1 MRLAT
6 IRVGD
11 TTRAVRLDDDAA
23 IELGAADLVEVLRRP
38 DWRASAREAD
48 GPSHPLDTLDY
59 APLVLAPEKI
69 FCVGL
74 NYRGHIL
81 EMGRTLPE
89 HPTLFAKFSRALIGA
104 YDDIVLPAAS
114 QEMDWEAEL
123 AVVIGAPI
131 RNASPDEA
139 RAAIGGYTVL
149 NDVTARDWQYRTLQW
164 LQGKT
169 FEATTPIG
177 PWLVTDDTGDTG
189 DTGDGASAGSA
200 ELSCELDDET
210 VQRADGSASSS
221 TASRRAGRPATSIR
235 STPSTVG
242 TCTTSCW
249 GRCGN
254 DSGRTRCCWTADASA
269 SNRTRTPRPSTSAP
283 AAATPSCL
291 PSAPGW

>member
-38 DWRASAREAD
+38 DWRTSAREAD

-74 NYRGHIL
+74 NYRSHIL

-123 AVVIGAPI
+123 AVVIGTPV
-131 RNASPDEA
+131 RNASPYEA

-177 PWLVTDDTGDTG
+177 PWLVTDDAGDTDG
-189 DTGDGASAGSA
+189 GASAGGA
-200 ELSCELDDET
+200 ELSCELDGET
-210 VQRADGSASSS
+210 VQRADIGDLVFGPAELVSYISQIVTLMPGDVIATGTPGGVGHARKPARYLADGSVL
-221 TASRRAGRPATSIR
+221 TTRIAGIGECRNICR
-235 STPSTVG
+235 QEV
-242 TCTTSCW
+242 
-249 GRCGN
+249 R
-254 DSGRTRCCWTADASA
+254 
-269 SNRTRTPRPSTSAP
+269 
-283 AAATPSCL
+283 
-291 PSAPGW
+291 

>member
-11 TTRAVRLDDDAA
+11 TTRAVRLDDDTA

-38 DWRASAREAD
+38 DWRTSAREAD
-48 GPSHPLDTLDY
+48 GPSHPLGTLDY

-123 AVVIGAPI
+123 AVVIGAPV

-177 PWLVTDDTGDTG
+177 PWLVTDDTGGTG
-189 DTGDGASAGSA
+189 GGASAGSA
-200 ELSCELDDET
+200 ELSCELDGET
-210 VQRADGSASSS
+210 VQRADVGDLVFGPAELVSYISQIVTLVPGDVIATGTPGGVGHARKPARYLADGSVL
-221 TASRRAGRPATSIR
+221 TTRIAGIGECRN
-235 STPSTVG
+235 
-242 TCTTSCW
+242 TC
-249 GRCGN
+249 RQEV
-254 DSGRTRCCWTADASA
+254 R
-269 SNRTRTPRPSTSAP
+269 
-283 AAATPSCL
+283 
-291 PSAPGW
+291 